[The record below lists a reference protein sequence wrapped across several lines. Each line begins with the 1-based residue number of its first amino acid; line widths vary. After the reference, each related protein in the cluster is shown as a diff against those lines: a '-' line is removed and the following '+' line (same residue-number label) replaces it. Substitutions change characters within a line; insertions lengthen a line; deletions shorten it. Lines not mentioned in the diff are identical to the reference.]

1 MTIKAMVLGLGAGVA
16 AALALPAGSAQAQMP
31 ASIRGPLEVF
41 DSHRT
46 LIGVLISPN
55 EVARKFS
62 DGQWR
67 TLLLDRN
74 SLVPT
79 AIFFYTS
86 NNCTGP
92 RYMSFSNE
100 PLINEALYENVG
112 SPGSAGKTIW
122 VPDVTATPTNIT
134 SASAWG
140 PVGGNPENCYNSS
153 NDSFDSFFKGGTIT
167 VLPAIPLDATSKGF
181 SPPFCVGGA
190 YFPNQPCRA
199 E

>member
-1 MTIKAMVLGLGAGVA
+1 MTIKAMMLGLVAGVA
-16 AALALPAGSAQAQMP
+16 AALGVALAAGSAQAQMS

-92 RYMSFSNE
+92 RYMSFDNLS
-100 PLINEALYENVG
+100 LISEAFYENVG

-122 VPDVTATPTNIT
+122 VPDVTATPTSIT

-140 PVGGNPENCYNSS
+140 PVGGNPEGCYNSS
-153 NDSFDSFFKGGTIT
+153 NDSFFNGGSVT
-167 VLPAIPLDATSKGF
+167 VVPAIPLDTTSKGF

>member
-1 MTIKAMVLGLGAGVA
+1 MTIKAMMLGLVAGVA
-16 AALALPAGSAQAQMP
+16 AALALASGSAQAQMS

-41 DSHRT
+41 DSRGT
-46 LIGVLISPN
+46 LVGVLISPN

-67 TLLLDRN
+67 QLGLDRN
-74 SLVPT
+74 SLLPS
-79 AIFFYTS
+79 AIFYYTS

-92 RYMSFSNE
+92 RYMSFDNLS
-100 PLINEALYENVG
+100 LISEAFYENVG

-122 VPDVTATPTNIT
+122 VPDVTATPTIIT
-134 SASAWG
+134 SASEWG

-153 NDSFDSFFKGGTIT
+153 SGILGFNGGSVT
-167 VLPAIPLDATSKGF
+167 VVPAIPLDTTSKGF

-190 YFPNQPCRA
+190 YFPNQPCQA